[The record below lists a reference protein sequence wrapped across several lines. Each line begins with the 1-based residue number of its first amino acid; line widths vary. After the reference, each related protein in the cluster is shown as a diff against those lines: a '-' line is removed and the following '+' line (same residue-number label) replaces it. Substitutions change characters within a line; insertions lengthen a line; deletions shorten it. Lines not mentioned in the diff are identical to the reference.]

1 MWYGFL
7 ADLVVAI
14 HVGYVGYVVVGQLII
29 WLGLACKW
37 SWVRNPWFRW
47 THLLAILLV
56 AGEAA
61 FNIMCPLT
69 AWEADLRRLAGQT
82 ATEGTFVGRLLDNL
96 LFIDLPLWVFPIL
109 HISFAVLVLGTFVLA
124 PPRRKRRTDPSSAL
138 PVAGNFSLTG
148 FQKFTFR
155 TRRAMAN
162 ALYSGL
168 ET

>member
-69 AWEADLRRLAGQT
+69 AWEANLRRLAGQT
-82 ATEGTFVGRLLDNL
+82 ATEGTFVGRLLDNV
-96 LFIDLPLWVFPIL
+96 LFLDLPLWVFPIL

-124 PPRRKRRTDPSSAL
+124 PPRMKRRTDPSSAL
-138 PVAGNFSLTG
+138 PVAGNFS
-148 FQKFTFR
+148 R
-155 TRRAMAN
+155 
-162 ALYSGL
+162 
-168 ET
+168 